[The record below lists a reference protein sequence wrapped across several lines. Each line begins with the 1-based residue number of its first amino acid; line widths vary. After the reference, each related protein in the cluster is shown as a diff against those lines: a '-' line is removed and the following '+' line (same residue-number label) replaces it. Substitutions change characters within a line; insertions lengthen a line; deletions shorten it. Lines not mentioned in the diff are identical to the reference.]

1 MTKQEFEERVT
12 RPVSEK
18 EYKIVEKVYTW
29 HPSISETDGKNQ
41 MVMLFETFG
50 MDFIRGMEE
59 AADWMMNLDKEERE
73 IRAKLKEVEKRKRM
87 VAMGNMQYER
97 CNSGM
102 MEEFQNTGS
111 ITEWE
116 EKVSMFGSIYGTD
129 TVLAVREA
137 QGF

>member
-12 RPVSEK
+12 RSVSEK

-41 MVMLFETFG
+41 IVMLFETFG

-59 AADWMMNLDKEERE
+59 AADWMMNLDKEDRE

-97 CNSGM
+97 CNSAM

>member
-12 RPVSEK
+12 RSVSEK

-41 MVMLFETFG
+41 IVMLFETFG

-59 AADWMMNLDKEERE
+59 AADWMMNLDKEDRE

-97 CNSGM
+97 CNSAM
-102 MEEFQNTGS
+102 MEEFQNTES

-116 EKVSMFGSIYGTD
+116 EKVPMFGNIYGTD